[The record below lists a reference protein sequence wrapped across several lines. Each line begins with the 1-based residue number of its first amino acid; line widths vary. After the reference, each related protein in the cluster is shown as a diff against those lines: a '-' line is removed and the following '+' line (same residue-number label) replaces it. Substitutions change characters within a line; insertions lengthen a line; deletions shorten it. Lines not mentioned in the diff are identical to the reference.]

1 METARAALSTPPQAM
16 EESAMQLSPGK
27 MYYIL
32 DKGPLCA
39 VTTAPEGPAEADV
52 NLFSWRAFGLPR
64 MKSLHAGIPG
74 HYIVNTEDTLAG
86 QQSAQVLELPGIV
99 TFKDAGTPS
108 MIGINFKAGSNGKL
122 YVQCIPTTLK
132 QKPDPDADY
141 KHINDKDIKLF
152 NIALVT
158 GISPIA
164 DENGQPLR
172 KNFNAWLK
180 EGHSAT
186 MKRLKLKNLT
196 DFKVRM
202 RPSMFS
208 QNITDAIHAWAEE
221 FRKQSEAECGQS
233 ESNPAAA
240 HSTAEISEVHRL
252 QKEKFDALVKKT
264 KDGLL
269 EHVQA
274 LAVSTG
280 FRIIEVDCSQPVT
293 EDSIAKS
300 LENKVAPNHYDAILA
315 TLQGTGLLEELQKL
329 TDESDPLSVTSPVKA
344 APVVV
349 ENSEPA
355 EEEPEGSPI
364 PENVVELRKKRKKP
378 ERLSDEL
385 DKAASTAQRTTPVTS
400 GASSF
405 TAGSTTASSS
415 GTSDSK
421 TARKYVKSGKYSRN
435 PVKRAQKMSDILQG
449 GKGDKPPLPAGAS
462 LKGVCLLRPLP
473 HPYAPPKTDTTP
485 LLICRESRG
494 SRAHY
499 REGEGDQG
507 PAKATGRQ
515 GGRDRCQSHS
525 SRA

>member
-1 METARAALSTPPQAM
+1 MHRAINTRIISINSVGNRKISPPESLRFVNSGDRSVETARAALSTPQAM
-16 EESAMQLSPGK
+16 EESTMQLNPGK

-280 FRIIEVDCSQPVT
+280 FRIIEVDCSEPVT
-293 EDSIAKS
+293 EASIAKN

-364 PENVVELRKKRKKP
+364 SVGLRKKRKKP

-385 DKAASTAQRTTPVTS
+385 DKAASSAQRTTPVTS

-405 TAGSTTASSS
+405 SAGSTTASSS

-435 PVKRAQKMSDILQG
+435 PVKRAQKCLISCRVVRATNHPSLLVHRLKVCACSAPSHIPM
-449 GKGDKPPLPAGAS
+449 PPQRLT
-462 LKGVCLLRPLP
+462 
-473 HPYAPPKTDTTP
+473 PPP
-485 LLICRESRG
+485 F
-494 SRAHY
+494 
-499 REGEGDQG
+499 
-507 PAKATGRQ
+507 
-515 GGRDRCQSHS
+515 
-525 SRA
+525 